1 MEIKRTAVF
10 GMGALG
16 LLFGSQIAEADGG
29 NAVTFLMNQERAK
42 RHQQDRYS
50 VNGIEKHFQIEAAE
64 DAVPY
69 DLVIVAVKYK
79 DLEDVVEEMKPA
91 VGPDTVII
99 SVMNGISSED
109 ILAQTYLRRNVI
121 DCVAIGM
128 DAMRE
133 ETALRYT
140 KPGRLQICV
149 TEEKQKPAFQALVS
163 FLERTKIPHE
173 ICPDIRRSMW
183 NKFMLNVG
191 INQACTVYETDYAHA
206 TALGPILDEMIDAMT
221 EVIRI
226 AEAEGV
232 HLTQEDLNRCVE
244 LEKTLKPDGYPS
256 MRQDAVAKR
265 PTEVDLFAGTVIQLG
280 EKHGIPTPVN
290 RRYLDAVR
298 RMEESWG

>member
-1 MEIKRTAVF
+1 
-10 GMGALG
+10 
-16 LLFGSQIAEADGG
+16 
-29 NAVTFLMNQERAK
+29 
-42 RHQQDRYS
+42 
-50 VNGIEKHFQIEAAE
+50 
-64 DAVPY
+64 
-69 DLVIVAVKYK
+69 
-79 DLEDVVEEMKPA
+79 
-91 VGPDTVII
+91 
-99 SVMNGISSED
+99 
-109 ILAQTYLRRNVI
+109 
-121 DCVAIGM
+121 M

-133 ETALRYT
+133 GTALRYT
-140 KPGRLQICV
+140 KPGRLQIGV
-149 TEEKQKPAFQALVS
+149 TEGEQKPAFQALVS
-163 FLERTKIPHE
+163 FLERTGIPYE
-173 ICPDIRRSMW
+173 VCPDIRRSMW

-206 TALGPILDEMIDAMT
+206 TAPGPILDEMIGAMT

-226 AEAEGV
+226 AEAEGI

-265 PTEVDLFAGTVIQLG
+265 PTEVDMFAGTVIQLG

>member
-1 MEIKRTAVF
+1 
-10 GMGALG
+10 
-16 LLFGSQIAEADGG
+16 
-29 NAVTFLMNQERAK
+29 
-42 RHQQDRYS
+42 
-50 VNGIEKHFQIEAAE
+50 
-64 DAVPY
+64 
-69 DLVIVAVKYK
+69 
-79 DLEDVVEEMKPA
+79 
-91 VGPDTVII
+91 
-99 SVMNGISSED
+99 
-109 ILAQTYLRRNVI
+109 
-121 DCVAIGM
+121 
-128 DAMRE
+128 MRE
-133 ETALRYT
+133 GTALRYT
-140 KPGRLQICV
+140 KPGRLQIGV
-149 TEEKQKPAFQALVS
+149 TEEEQKPAFQALAS